1 MFTINALDEEFAVAT
16 GSNVN
21 SGPNQSTFDDPPS
34 SSRGLSITANSND
47 PSPSTFSVGDTYDL
61 AYGDSGS
68 GTDAIFEDAE
78 VIRSD
83 ALPGGGHVVVFEGIN
98 QDGELEQ
105 IVWTPGFDLESWHSD
120 VSDQGATA
128 GFYTSDQDA
137 STQYE
142 HAFVCFSSD
151 TCIRTPSG
159 DIPAGKLKVKDLVIT
174 RDRGVQAILWIG
186 RRDIEVDQT
195 SPDVQPIVIQK
206 NAFVCGSLRKQVIVS
221 PQHRLLLRKKN
232 GDEIFAPAKAFV
244 GEKGIRYMRGRRRI
258 EYNSILLA
266 NHDVLDVSGLAAE
279 SFLPGPQGYLR
290 LSAREILD
298 VERVLASQK
307 SVSETVSPARPCLGG
322 SAGRRAIKAGAK
334 LVAFEREA
342 TPQLTQHVSSE
353 GDAEA
358 I

>member
-34 SSRGLSITANSND
+34 SSRGLSITANSDD

-61 AYGDSGS
+61 AYGNSGS

-78 VIRSD
+78 VNRSD

-105 IVWTPGFDLESWHSD
+105 IVWTPGFDLESWYSD

-159 DIPAGKLKVKDLVIT
+159 DIPAGKLKSKWKRKRVPYATKYRPGTIIVNTKEKYLYLV
-174 RDRGVQAILWIG
+174 
-186 RRDIEVDQT
+186 
-195 SPDVQPIVIQK
+195 
-206 NAFVCGSLRKQVIVS
+206 
-221 PQHRLLLRKKN
+221 
-232 GDEIFAPAKAFV
+232 
-244 GEKGIRYMRGRRRI
+244 EKGGTAMRYGVGVGKQGFTWAGTAKIGWKRQWPTWTPPPAMIRRKPELAKYRGGKPGGLDNPLGARAMYLMRGGRDTLYRI
-258 EYNSILLA
+258 HGSPEWWSIGTNASSGCIRLM
-266 NHDVLDVSGLAAE
+266 NHDIIDLYNRVKSGARVVVE
-279 SFLPGPQGYLR
+279 QG
-290 LSAREILD
+290 
-298 VERVLASQK
+298 
-307 SVSETVSPARPCLGG
+307 
-322 SAGRRAIKAGAK
+322 
-334 LVAFEREA
+334 
-342 TPQLTQHVSSE
+342 
-353 GDAEA
+353 
-358 I
+358 